1 MHSTDISSVRTSQK
15 SDAGLSCKNLSRQIS
30 GKWIW
35 SKINLHL
42 APGDKLALSGSSG
55 SGKSLLLRTLAGL
68 DVIESGLSGETG
80 TINFDGISLHDWEMP
95 EYRTKVSYIPQNPV
109 FFDETVETNLKRAF
123 QLKAHQHR
131 RYDQKQILAWLEQFS
146 LPTVAGNSSGVG
158 DYSEFLQR
166 PAKELSG
173 GEAQITALLR
183 VLQLEPQVLLLDEPT
198 ASLDAVLTGRFEN
211 LLEKWQKK
219 LPDSNSDTEN
229 TKPQRAWI
237 WVSHNPDQLQ
247 RMCRNMFSLE
257 SENGN

>member
-30 GKWIW
+30 GNWIW

-68 DVIESGLSGETG
+68 DVIESAPSGETG
-80 TINFDGISLHDWEMP
+80 TINFDGISLHNWEMP
-95 EYRTKVSYIPQNPV
+95 QYRTKVSYIPQNPV

-146 LPTVAGNSSGVG
+146 LPTAACNSSGVG

-166 PAKELSG
+166 PAKDLSG

-198 ASLDAVLTGRFEN
+198 ASLDAVLTGRFEY
-211 LLEKWQKK
+211 LLENWQKE
-219 LPDSNSDTEN
+219 LPDSNSDTAN

>member
-30 GKWIW
+30 GNWIW

-109 FFDETVETNLKRAF
+109 FFDETVETNLKSAF

-131 RYDQKQILAWLEQFS
+131 HYDQKQILAWLEQFS
-146 LPTVAGNSSGVG
+146 LPTAAGNSSGVG

-198 ASLDAVLTGRFEN
+198 ASLDAVLTGRFEY
-211 LLEKWQKK
+211 LLEKWQKE
-219 LPDSNSDTEN
+219 LPDSNSDTAN

>member
-1 MHSTDISSVRTSQK
+1 MRTSQK
-15 SDAGLSCKNLSRQIS
+15 SSTGLSCENLYRQIS
-30 GKWIW
+30 DSWIW
-35 SKINLHL
+35 SEINLHL

-68 DVIESGLSGETG
+68 DVIESAPSGETG
-80 TINFDGISLHDWEMP
+80 TINFDGISLHNWEMP
-95 EYRTKVSYIPQNPV
+95 QYRTKVSFIPQNPV

-146 LPTVAGNSSGVG
+146 LPIAAGNSSGVG

-166 PAKELSG
+166 PAKDLSG

-198 ASLDAVLTGRFEN
+198 ASLDAVLTGRFEY
-211 LLEKWQKK
+211 LLEKWQKE
-219 LPDSNSDTEN
+219 LPDSNSDTAN

>member
-30 GKWIW
+30 GNWIW

-95 EYRTKVSYIPQNPV
+95 QYRTKVSYIPQNPV
-109 FFDETVETNLKRAF
+109 FFDETVETNLKSAF

-131 RYDQKQILAWLEQFS
+131 HYDQKQILAWLEQFS
-146 LPTVAGNSSGVG
+146 LPTAADNSSGIG

-198 ASLDAVLTGRFEN
+198 ASLDAVLTGRFEY
-211 LLEKWQKK
+211 LLEKWQKE
-219 LPDSNSDTEN
+219 LPDSNSDTAN

>member
-15 SDAGLSCKNLSRQIS
+15 SDAGLSCNNLSRQIS
-30 GKWIW
+30 GSWIW

-68 DVIESGLSGETG
+68 DVIESAPSGETG

-95 EYRTKVSYIPQNPV
+95 QYRTKVSFIPQNPV

-146 LPTVAGNSSGVG
+146 LPTTAGNSSGVG
-158 DYSEFLQR
+158 D
-166 PAKELSG
+166 
-173 GEAQITALLR
+173 
-183 VLQLEPQVLLLDEPT
+183 
-198 ASLDAVLTGRFEN
+198 
-211 LLEKWQKK
+211 
-219 LPDSNSDTEN
+219 
-229 TKPQRAWI
+229 
-237 WVSHNPDQLQ
+237 
-247 RMCRNMFSLE
+247 
-257 SENGN
+257 

>member
-1 MHSTDISSVRTSQK
+1 MRTSQK
-15 SDAGLSCKNLSRQIS
+15 SSPGLSCENLSRHIS
-30 GKWIW
+30 GSWIW
-35 SKINLHL
+35 SEINLHL

-68 DVIESGLSGETG
+68 DVIESAPSGETG

-95 EYRTKVSYIPQNPV
+95 QYRTKVSYIPQNPV

-146 LPTVAGNSSGVG
+146 LPIAAGNSSGVG

-166 PAKELSG
+166 PAKDLSG

-198 ASLDAVLTGRFEN
+198 ASLDAVLTGRFEY
-211 LLEKWQKK
+211 LLENWQKE
-219 LPDSNSDTEN
+219 LPDSNSDTAN

>member
-1 MHSTDISSVRTSQK
+1 
-15 SDAGLSCKNLSRQIS
+15 
-30 GKWIW
+30 
-35 SKINLHL
+35 
-42 APGDKLALSGSSG
+42 
-55 SGKSLLLRTLAGL
+55 
-68 DVIESGLSGETG
+68 
-80 TINFDGISLHDWEMP
+80 MP
-95 EYRTKVSYIPQNPV
+95 QYRTKVSYIPQNPV

-146 LPTVAGNSSGVG
+146 LPTAAGNSSGVG

-166 PAKELSG
+166 PAKDLSG

-198 ASLDAVLTGRFEN
+198 ASLDAVLTGRFEY
-211 LLEKWQKK
+211 LLENWQKE
-219 LPDSNSDTEN
+219 LPDSNSDTAN

>member
-30 GKWIW
+30 GNWIW

-68 DVIESGLSGETG
+68 DDIESGLSGETG

-95 EYRTKVSYIPQNPV
+95 QYRTKVSYIPQNPV

-198 ASLDAVLTGRFEN
+198 ASLDAVLTCRFEN
-211 LLEKWQKK
+211 LHENWQKK
-219 LPDSNSDTEN
+219 LPDSN
-229 TKPQRAWI
+229 
-237 WVSHNPDQLQ
+237 
-247 RMCRNMFSLE
+247 
-257 SENGN
+257 

>member
-146 LPTVAGNSSGVG
+146 LLTAAGNSSGVG

-166 PAKELSG
+166 PAKDLSG

-247 RMCRNMFSLE
+247 RMCRNMFPLE

>member
-30 GKWIW
+30 GSWIW

-42 APGDKLALSGSSG
+42 APGDKLALTGSSG

-68 DVIESGLSGETG
+68 DVIESAPSGETG

-95 EYRTKVSYIPQNPV
+95 QYRTKVSFIPQNPV

-146 LPTVAGNSSGVG
+146 LPTAAGNSSGVG

-166 PAKELSG
+166 PAQRTFPEEKPRLQHYSG
-173 GEAQITALLR
+173 YCNWNRRCFCLM
-183 VLQLEPQVLLLDEPT
+183 
-198 ASLDAVLTGRFEN
+198 
-211 LLEKWQKK
+211 
-219 LPDSNSDTEN
+219 
-229 TKPQRAWI
+229 
-237 WVSHNPDQLQ
+237 NPLHHWTQ
-247 RMCRNMFSLE
+247 N
-257 SENGN
+257 